1 MLSMG
6 RSWLICRGVCKYTV
20 SMVLVIIKLW
30 IFYPSGNVY
39 LELAFTVPSKAIL
52 GQSGRRNDLNIAYGA
67 KST

>member
-30 IFYPSGNVY
+30 IFYPSGSVY
-39 LELAFTVPSKAIL
+39 LELAFTVPSKAIF
-52 GQSGRRNDLNIAYGA
+52 GQSGRRNDLNIQYGA